1 MSLEPA
7 YPFLILN
14 NMACTLTRGRK
25 EPCKD
30 VVGGLKN
37 VYFVDFGG
45 LGTVTQD
52 STTDQITNLT
62 GDSSNNLTAYK
73 YELKGNS
80 SFEQTITS
88 SRENGTTFFDQ
99 TLNITFKKLSKEDNG
114 EIKLLAYARPHIA
127 IEDYNGNVFMMGLEH
142 GADVTGGTIVT
153 GAAMGD
159 LSGYTL
165 TFNAQELKPANFMA
179 SDTVDADF
187 PFSVTDFAGL
197 SGTITITEGTNS

>member
-1 MSLEPA
+1 
-7 YPFLILN
+7 
-14 NMACTLTRGRK
+14 MACDLTLGRK

-37 VYFVDFGG
+37 VYFVAFGK
-45 LGTVTQD
+45 LGTVTLTND
-52 STTDQITNLT
+52 EITNLT
-62 GDSSNNLTAYK
+62 GDASNNLTAFK

-80 SFEQTITS
+80 SFEQTINA

-99 TLNITFKKLSKEDNG
+99 TLNLTLKKLTKEDNK
-114 EIKLLAYARPHIA
+114 ELKLLAYGRPHVA
-127 IEDYNGNVFMMGLEH
+127 VEDYNGNVFMMGLEH
-142 GADVTGGTIVT
+142 GADVNGGTIVT

-165 TFNAQELKPANFMA
+165 TLNAQETSPANFMD
-179 SDTVDADF
+179 SDTKDVDF
-187 PFSVTDFAGL
+187 PFSVVDYAGL